1 MTCAVMHLF
10 EAQRQVGLLIQW
22 TGCLPGIEERC
33 FVDIDSLLHPVDGH
47 ANRRNTPVAGIVVR
61 SGLIMSES
69 AA

>member
-1 MTCAVMHLF
+1 MI
-10 EAQRQVGLLIQW
+10 QR

-33 FVDIDSLLHPVDGH
+33 FADIDSLLHPVYGH